1 MHSQPPSPSGPA
13 EGRITVKAST
23 GVQGNGALNFGK
35 LVWVDGPRLY
45 LQVDSELRMGDAL
58 MLRVDL
64 SPAPGTALLEGEVM
78 RALPAAAGEAQAYL
92 VRLRSVSPADA
103 GPWQRFLQ
111 AKQSGGTLSNLSDV
125 RDSGQALQPSYGSR
139 GGIGG
144 STQPP
149 PPFSGRASTF
159 SAAGTH
165 SSANPA
171 GTGRSAM
178 RDALKAAMN
187 RPSEAPAPLSG
198 APHGGVAPASL
209 PPLSAAAAVAA
220 SGSGAGSPSTSGRP
234 HSASADWARTYAPAP
249 PTPPPAVVTPQ
260 ALPPR
265 RPLPTGLS
273 VPPPAH
279 PSPMVEDPTWLATN
293 IAGRFYVEVKWSSAD
308 TFSHDVH
315 TQLMAN
321 VLTLVSDGR
330 ALPAAPPVHL
340 VLRHGTLAVQCA
352 ATPMRVQPLAV
363 TYRLELDPSHLA
375 ELRRSARPT
384 STMSD
389 FHSKGPGR

>member
-103 GPWQRFLQ
+103 GPWKRFLQ

-125 RDSGQALQPSYGSR
+125 HDSGQALQPSYGSR
-139 GGIGG
+139 GGIG
-144 STQPP
+144 STTQPP
-149 PPFSGRASTF
+149 SPFSGRASTF
-159 SAAGTH
+159 SSAGTH
-165 SSANPA
+165 SSTGPA

-198 APHGGVAPASL
+198 LPPNAVGPASL
-209 PPLSAAAAVAA
+209 PPLSAAAASTA
-220 SGSGAGSPSTSGRP
+220 SSTPSTSGRS
-234 HSASADWARTYAPAP
+234 HSASADWARTNAPPP
-249 PTPPPAVVTPQ
+249 PTPPPAVVTPPT
-260 ALPPR
+260 LPPR
-265 RPLPTGLS
+265 RPVPTGMP
-273 VPPPAH
+273 VAPPSHPA
-279 PSPMVEDPTWLATN
+279 PIGEDPTWLATN
-293 IAGRFYVEVKWSSAD
+293 IAGRFYVEVKWLSAD

-315 TQLMAN
+315 TQLLAN

-330 ALPAAPPVHL
+330 ALPAVPPVHL
-340 VLRHGTLAVQCA
+340 VLRHGALAVQCGA
-352 ATPMRVQPLAV
+352 SPTRVQPLAV
-363 TYRLELDPSHLA
+363 TYKLELDASHLA

-389 FHSKGPGR
+389 FHPKGPSR